1 MAWLETQRPRDALVI
16 ALILNSGSS
25 SLKFHL
31 ANLKSKV
38 ILAHGLADWAG
49 DTCRYRLQSQSVNFQ
64 STLSFY
70 GPAPCFNHLVNDLQ
84 SRFQNEMNQLI
95 VIGHRVVHGG
105 KFANATLLDSNALD
119 EIKLASTFAPL
130 HNPPALELIHE
141 VFKLL
146 PNIKQIA
153 CFDTAFHSTMPRA
166 AYTYPIPHAWTE
178 DFKLRRFGFH
188 GLNYAWCSAKAA
200 LMLGQEKTNL
210 VICHLGHGASA
221 CAVSNGKS
229 IYTTMGLTPL
239 EGLMMG
245 TRSGT
250 IDPGIIFHLERTQKL
265 SPGEIEKALLKDSGL
280 LGVSGKSADMRMV
293 ISLAQQGDER
303 AKLAIEI
310 YCLRVQQTIGALSAT
325 LGGLDGVI
333 FTAGVGENAPLIR
346 EKVISQLGFLGLELD
361 QALNH
366 VCIPDCDISSANSK
380 GRVLVITAREE
391 LQMLHELG
399 SLVNPG

>member
-1 MAWLETQRPRDALVI
+1 MARLEAQRSRETLLI

-31 ANLKSKV
+31 ANLKSK
-38 ILAHGLADWAG
+38 IIIAHGLADWAG
-49 DTCRYRLQSQSVNFQ
+49 NHCIYKLQSQSVNAQ
-64 STLSFY
+64 STLSFS
-70 GPAPCFNHLVNDLQ
+70 GPAPCFNHLVKDLQ
-84 SRFQNEMNQLI
+84 SRFQNEMTQLV

-105 KFANATLLDSNALD
+105 KFAKATILDSTALD
-119 EIKLASTFAPL
+119 EIKVASTFAPL

-141 VFKLL
+141 ACRML

-153 CFDTAFHSTMPRA
+153 CFDTAFHSTMSKA

-188 GLNYAWCSAKAA
+188 GLNYAWCSAKASM
-200 LMLGQEKTNL
+200 MLGPGKNKL

-221 CAVSNGKS
+221 CAVNEGKS
-229 IYTTMGLTPL
+229 VFTTMGLTPL

-250 IDPGIIFHLERTQKL
+250 IDLGIIFHLERTQKL
-265 SPGEIEKALLKDSGL
+265 STVEIEKALLKDSGL
-280 LGVSGKSADMRMV
+280 LGVSGTSADMRQV
-293 ISLAQQGDER
+293 ISLSQDGDER

-310 YCLRVQQTIGALSAT
+310 YCLRVQQAIGALSTT
-325 LGGLDGVI
+325 LGGLDAVI

-346 EKVISQLGFLGLELD
+346 EKVIASLGFLGLELD
-361 QALNH
+361 PALNQA
-366 VCIPDCDISSANSK
+366 CQPDCDISRANSK
-380 GRVLVITAREE
+380 GKVLVLAAREE
-391 LQMLHELG
+391 LQMLNEIE
-399 SLVNPG
+399 SLLNQ